1 MLEFKDFN
9 KAPLGMID
17 PTNNY
22 IFYVAESLIIRIMI
36 LCYTILYYGECVVCF
51 S

>member
-17 PTNNY
+17 PTNKY
-22 IFYVAESLIIRIMI
+22 IFYVAESLIIRIMCDTV
-36 LCYTILYYGECVVCF
+36 LHDPLLW
-51 S
+51 